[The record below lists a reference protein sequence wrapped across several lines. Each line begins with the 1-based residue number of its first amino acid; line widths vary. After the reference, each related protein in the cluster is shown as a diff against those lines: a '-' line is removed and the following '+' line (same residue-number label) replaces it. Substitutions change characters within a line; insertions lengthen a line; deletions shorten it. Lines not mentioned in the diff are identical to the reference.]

1 MDYKSALLAVL
12 LGPTLLA
19 GGQDDRPAEPRDGV
33 YRSEVWQGPYHT
45 VRFVSKSGAPG
56 EESSWPERARD
67 END

>member
-12 LGPTLLA
+12 LGPTLA

-33 YRSEVWQGPYHT
+33 YRSEVWQGPCHT
-45 VRFVSKSGAPG
+45 VRSVSKRGAPG
-56 EESSWPERARD
+56 EASSWPERARD